1 MNYQF
6 PIKKI
11 SDSGKNSQFSRQL
24 PQSVRKLP
32 VSERNF
38 RIRGKLPVSELTSS
52 SQETPSFNF
61 NSKFL
66 SELPGSERTFRFWVH
81 SQFLKKMPVSKF
93 AWNFQF
99 FVKTSRCK
107 KLPVSEKTSSFRESS
122 NSFPDPRTCETL
134 SIFLIPFLC
143 CGGLISWTANFD
155 LQIEGGLLLLLIR
168 FCIHS
173 IHKYTARQIL
183 RLKHNAVIW
192 IVELTYFLN
201 FVSYKS
207 VKNCG
212 LSFFTFI
219 MQIHL

>member
-81 SQFLKKMPVSKF
+81 SQFLKKNASFQVRPKLPVFSWKLP
-93 AWNFQF
+93 
-99 FVKTSRCK
+99 VCK

-122 NSFPDPRTCETL
+122 YSFPDPRTCETL
-134 SIFLIPFLC
+134 PIFLIPFLC

-183 RLKHNAVIW
+183 RLKHNAVI
-192 IVELTYFLN
+192 
-201 FVSYKS
+201 
-207 VKNCG
+207 
-212 LSFFTFI
+212 
-219 MQIHL
+219 